1 MMKEILTVKVFVI
14 FLALTKVKNAF
25 RIPNQDE
32 ITNAISTAM
41 LRQAGANLA
50 KKFMQK
56 FDGNYGAPTAG
67 SGATGRDILSTSAGN
82 ADFNFG
88 ARNSGTRGN
97 GLLNAVLEGV
107 GNGLTASFGGSSAGL
122 PGNGGILNTLTQG
135 LRGNSVVPTSS
146 GPGGGF
152 INTLTQGLGGNS
164 VASAAGGPSG
174 FLNTVLSGAGSS
186 VPSSAGGPT
195 AGQGTGFL
203 GRLLGNIGTSYGGS
217 NTNSAGTGLVNRIL
231 RETASALNSHRT
243 GNTKEG
249 FRMR

>member
-146 GPGGGF
+146 GPGG
-152 INTLTQGLGGNS
+152 
-164 VASAAGGPSG
+164 